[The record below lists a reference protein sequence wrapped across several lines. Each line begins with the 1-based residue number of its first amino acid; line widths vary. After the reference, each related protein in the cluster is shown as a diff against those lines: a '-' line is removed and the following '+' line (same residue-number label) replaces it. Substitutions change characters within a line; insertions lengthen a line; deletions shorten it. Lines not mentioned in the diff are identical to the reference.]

1 MSPAQGTQSTAPAAK
16 GIRIDPLTG
25 QSPSTAELNDLLRN
39 LQAQLAVLRAQRKV
53 LAEGSRSSEPVL
65 RAQAQQTLLNVD
77 VDIAS
82 TEARIAEANLEL
94 ARRGTSTETA
104 PAAPPPPGNP
114 PMIDPDAI
122 TAVFVMTA
130 LAILVPVSIGLA
142 RRLWR
147 RPPVAPSMSALED
160 KLSPRF
166 DRLEQAV
173 DAIAIEVER
182 ISEAQRFVAKV
193 LAERPPAAT
202 AQMTNDAAA
211 VGDAKPFLALG
222 AGPMEPI
229 RMAERQAVKQ
239 SITPH

>member
-1 MSPAQGTQSTAPAAK
+1 MSPVQGTQSK
-16 GIRIDPLTG
+16 
-25 QSPSTAELNDLLRN
+25 PSASSAELNDLLRN

-53 LAEGSRSSEPVL
+53 LADGSRSSEPAL

-82 TEARIAEANLEL
+82 TEARIAEATLEL
-94 ARRGTSTETA
+94 ARRGATTETT
-104 PAAPPPPGNP
+104 PAVPPPPGNP
-114 PMIDPDAI
+114 PILDPDAV

-130 LAILVPVSIGLA
+130 LAILVPLSVGIT

-147 RPPVAPSMSALED
+147 RPPAQVPVTALED

-166 DRLEQAV
+166 DRLEHAV

-193 LAERPPAAT
+193 LAERPVAT
-202 AQMTNDAAA
+202 ATVTNDAAA
-211 VGDAKPFLALG
+211 VGDGKPFLALG